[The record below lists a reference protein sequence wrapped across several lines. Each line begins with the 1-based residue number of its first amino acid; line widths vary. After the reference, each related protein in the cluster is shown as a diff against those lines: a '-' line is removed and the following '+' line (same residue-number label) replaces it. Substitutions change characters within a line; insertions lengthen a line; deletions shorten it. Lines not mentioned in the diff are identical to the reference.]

1 MTCGVDRRCGSV
13 CKRREVVV
21 DEGGSRSVWLRGRT
35 ALMQMLGESGESMLS
50 TPPSPMGTCIGDWL
64 LQGSPRAVP
73 PALLLLAC
81 TVALLLLWLLAMAAP
96 RLRRLAATSSTLTA
110 LPQWLWS
117 TAASGVSGARC
128 RETVARRG
136 AVVRAAVLVAL
147 EVREGAVGAAE
158 GAASWSA
165 WRLDE
170 ALEMPEGAVGAAE
183 GAASGGAR
191 RLLDEAHSEQL
202 LLHVE
207 RHDLGDAAEASPRVM
222 RSAVVSSTSVIIRDG
237 WRSSSSVAGAGE
249 ARQSSEAGGKGGSGS
264 GSGSGARAI
273 GSGGERRGSRDV
285 SERRT
290 IGECVV

>member
-96 RLRRLAATSSTLTA
+96 RLRRLAGAT
-110 LPQWLWS
+110 
-117 TAASGVSGARC
+117 C

>member
-96 RLRRLAATSSTLTA
+96 RLRRLAAKSSTLTA

-136 AVVRAAVLVAL
+136 AVVRAAVLVTL
-147 EVREGAVGAAE
+147 EVRE
-158 GAASWSA
+158 W
-165 WRLDE
+165 
-170 ALEMPEGAVGAAE
+170 AVGAAE

-222 RSAVVSSTSVIIRDG
+222 RSAVVSSASVMSRDG
-237 WRSSSSVAGAGE
+237 WRSSSSVAGAGG
-249 ARQSSEAGGKGGSGS
+249 ARQSSEAGGTGGSGS

-273 GSGGERRGSRDV
+273 ERRGSRDV

-290 IGECVV
+290 ISKCCVV